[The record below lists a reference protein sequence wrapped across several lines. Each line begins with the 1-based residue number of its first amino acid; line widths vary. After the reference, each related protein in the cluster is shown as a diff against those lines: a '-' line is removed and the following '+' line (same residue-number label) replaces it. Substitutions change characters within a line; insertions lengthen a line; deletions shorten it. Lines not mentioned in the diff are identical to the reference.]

1 MKKLILVVLALV
13 VAGMFNYACAAE
25 DSATV
30 TASATVTPMFDLAFY
45 PRPVIDVADTNIV
58 FPTGALTFPAITG
71 AESIVYP
78 TTRAENDGK
87 SDIGLL
93 FLSNQ
98 ANNVTA
104 NRWVVRMRQSGNIAP
119 DNLIVYVNGAAY
131 NRNVTPSVNLGG
143 VQQSVGWHKIET
155 TDMLLYRAD
164 DNHLLTTPW
173 GTLMTL
179 SFAIIPSGKFTDNS
193 VQICNGSPLAAGS
206 YNASIVFTMVNGV

>member
-1 MKKLILVVLALV
+1 MKKLLLALFLVVGMLSLAI
-13 VAGMFNYACAAE
+13 AAE
-25 DSATV
+25 DSLTV
-30 TASATVTPMFDLAFY
+30 TATATVGSTFDLAFY
-45 PRPVIDVADTNIV
+45 PRPVLDAADSNIF

-71 AESIVYP
+71 TESMVYP
-78 TTRAENDGK
+78 TGRAASDGY

-98 ANNVTA
+98 ANNVPA
-104 NRWVVRMRQSGNIAP
+104 NRWVVRMRQSGIAP
-119 DNLIVYVNGAAY
+119 DNLVVYINGQAL
-131 NRNVTPSVNLGG
+131 NRNVNPAVNLGG

-179 SFAIIPSGKFTDNS
+179 SFAIIPSGKLT
-193 VQICNGSPLAAGS
+193 VGTTQICNGSALAAGI
-206 YNASIVFTMVNGV
+206 YNVSIIFTMVNSV